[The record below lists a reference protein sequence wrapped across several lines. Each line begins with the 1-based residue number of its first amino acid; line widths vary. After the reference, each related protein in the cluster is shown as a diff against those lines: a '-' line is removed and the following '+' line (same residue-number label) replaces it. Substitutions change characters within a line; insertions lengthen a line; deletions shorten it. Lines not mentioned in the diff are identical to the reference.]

1 MRMKQ
6 RKLNDMINHVTVA
19 AIHPQED
26 GDELNELEKLAGI
39 EKLEISDDEADYP
52 QSSLGLTGS
61 ERPDSAGGASS
72 YSDFMAGWKSKLQND
87 IDGVTDV
94 VSNHSG

>member
-6 RKLNDMINHVTVA
+6 RKLNDMINHGVA
-19 AIHPQED
+19 TIHPQE

-39 EKLEISDDEADYP
+39 EKLDISDDEADYP

>member
-1 MRMKQ
+1 M
-6 RKLNDMINHVTVA
+6 
-19 AIHPQED
+19 
-26 GDELNELEKLAGI
+26 AGI

-61 ERPDSAGGASS
+61 ERPNSVGGESS
-72 YSDFMAGWKSKLQND
+72 YSDFMTNWKNKLQND
-87 IDGVTDV
+87 VDGTVDD